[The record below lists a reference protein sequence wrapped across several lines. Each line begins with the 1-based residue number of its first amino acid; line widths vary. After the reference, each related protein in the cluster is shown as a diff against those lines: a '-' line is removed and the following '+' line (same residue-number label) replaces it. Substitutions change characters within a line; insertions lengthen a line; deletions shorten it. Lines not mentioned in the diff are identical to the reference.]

1 MKKSEIRSII
11 SEEIK
16 RLFDIK
22 YAQTDNLR
30 VWLSA
35 DKRTIYLDNISE
47 SKNKQPIENLINEL
61 KKEFGNLLVVSG
73 DDKNI
78 KNNQVVV
85 IRNIDE
91 NEIDEDKLEKIF
103 RKVSI

>member
-16 RLFDIK
+16 RLFEVK

-47 SKNKQPIENLINEL
+47 SRSKQPIGNLINEL